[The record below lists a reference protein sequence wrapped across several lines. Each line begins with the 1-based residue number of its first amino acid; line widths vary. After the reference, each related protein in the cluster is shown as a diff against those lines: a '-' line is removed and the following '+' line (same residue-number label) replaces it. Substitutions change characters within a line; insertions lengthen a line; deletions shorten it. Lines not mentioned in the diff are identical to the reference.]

1 MSKPWSDQPQVG
13 APTSVRGECIGTV
26 GCPLSHPEGPRPCG
40 VLLIKAWWVTP
51 VQHPTEGNHRGTL
64 WVNLGERDTT
74 ASGRDAAYAAL
85 EFCMV
90 FVLSSDGQPL
100 DPCHPAR
107 ARQVLR
113 RGRARVVRRFPMT
126 IQLLD
131 RRADQSTTHSLRLK
145 IDPGSRTTGLAL
157 VTEESATVVWAAELT
172 HRSGAIRDALLAR
185 RAFRSNRRQAPR
197 GYPTR
202 YRPARF
208 RNRRRPAGWLA
219 PSLRSRVEH
228 IMTWYRR
235 LAQRCPIR
243 AISLELVR
251 FDTQALVDP
260 EIGGIA
266 YQQGELLGYEVREYL
281 LEKWGRICAYCGGT
295 GVPLQVEHIV
305 PRTRGGS
312 DRVSNLTLACE
323 PCNQRKGAQTAAE
336 FGFPLVQAQAQ
347 QPLRDAASVNSTR
360 WVLYQALQAT
370 GLSVE
375 AGTGGRTKYNRTRLG
390 WEKTHWQDAA
400 CVGASTPDRLRI
412 ATPTVLQI
420 TATGRGLHSRTKLDK
435 YGFPRLRLPRQKRF
449 FGVQTGDMVEA
460 RVLSG
465 TKQGRYVG
473 RVAVRASGSFNV
485 TTVRGTVQGL
495 HHRFVRVLQRAD
507 GYRYAAVRF
516 HHPRSTADGWPQP
529 PSSHRSSGGFL
540 RRFL

>member
-1 MSKPWSDQPQVG
+1 
-13 APTSVRGECIGTV
+13 
-26 GCPLSHPEGPRPCG
+26 
-40 VLLIKAWWVTP
+40 
-51 VQHPTEGNHRGTL
+51 
-64 WVNLGERDTT
+64 
-74 ASGRDAAYAAL
+74 
-85 EFCMV
+85 MV
-90 FVLSSDGQPL
+90 FVLSNDGQPL

-107 ARQVLR
+107 ARQLLR

-126 IQLLD
+126 MQLLD
-131 RRADQSTTHSLRLK
+131 RRADQSTTHPLRLK

-157 VTEESATVVWAAELT
+157 VTEESATVVWTAELT
-172 HRSGAIRDALLAR
+172 HRSSAIRDALLAR
-185 RAFRSNRRQAPR
+185 RAFRRNRRQR
-197 GYPTR
+197 HTR

-208 RNRRRPAGWLA
+208 ANRRRPVGWLA
-219 PSLRSRVEH
+219 PSLRSRVDH
-228 IMTWYRR
+228 ILTWSRR
-235 LAQRCPIR
+235 LAQRCPIQ
-243 AISLELVR
+243 AISVERVR

-260 EIGGIA
+260 EIRGVE

-281 LEKWGRICAYCGGT
+281 LEKWGRTCAYCGAT
-295 GVPLQVEHIV
+295 GLPLQVEHLV

-336 FGFPLVQAQAQ
+336 FGFPHIQAQAQ
-347 QPLRDAASVNSTR
+347 RPLRDAAAVNSTR
-360 WVLYQALQAT
+360 WALYQALQAT

-390 WEKTHWQDAA
+390 WPKTHWQDAA
-400 CVGASTPDRLRI
+400 CVGASTPEQLRI

-435 YGFPRLRLPRQKRF
+435 YGFPRLSLPRQKRF

-473 RVAVRASGSFNV
+473 RVAVRASGSFNI
-485 TTVRGTVQGL
+485 TTASGTVQGL
-495 HHRFVRVLQRAD
+495 HQRFVRLLQRAD
-507 GYRYAAVRF
+507 GYRYVVVRLL
-516 HHPRSTADGWPQP
+516 HPAPTAEDWPQP
-529 PSSHRSSGGFL
+529 HASHR
-540 RRFL
+540 

>member
-1 MSKPWSDQPQVG
+1 
-13 APTSVRGECIGTV
+13 
-26 GCPLSHPEGPRPCG
+26 
-40 VLLIKAWWVTP
+40 
-51 VQHPTEGNHRGTL
+51 
-64 WVNLGERDTT
+64 
-74 ASGRDAAYAAL
+74 
-85 EFCMV
+85 MV

-107 ARQVLR
+107 ARQLLR

-131 RRADQSTTHSLRLK
+131 RRADQSTTHPLRLK

-172 HRSGAIRDALLAR
+172 HRSSAIRDALLAR
-185 RAFRSNRRQAPR
+185 RAFRRARRQAPR

-208 RNRRRPAGWLA
+208 ANRRRPVGWLA

-228 IMTWYRR
+228 ILTWYWR
-235 LAQRCPIR
+235 LAQRCPIH
-243 AISLELVR
+243 AISVELVR

-260 EIGGIA
+260 EIRGVE

-281 LEKWGRICAYCGGT
+281 LEKWGRTCTYCRAT

-347 QPLRDAASVNSTR
+347 RPLRDAAAVNSTR
-360 WVLYQALQAT
+360 WALYQALQAT
-370 GLSVE
+370 GLPLE
-375 AGTGGRTKYNRTRLG
+375 AGSGGRTKYNRTRMG
-390 WEKTHWQDAA
+390 WGKTHWQDAA
-400 CVGASTPDRLRI
+400 CVGASAPYRLRI
-412 ATPTVLQI
+412 ATPTVLHI
-420 TATGRGLHSRTKLDK
+420 VATGRGLHSRTKLDK

-449 FGVQTGDMVEA
+449 FGFQTGDMVDA
-460 RVLSG
+460 CVPSG
-465 TKQGRYVG
+465 TKRGRYVG
-473 RVAVRASGSFNV
+473 RVAVRASGSFNI
-485 TTVRGTVQGL
+485 TTTSGTVQGL
-495 HHRFVRVLQRAD
+495 HQRFMRLLQRAD
-507 GYRYAAVRF
+507 GYRYAAV
-516 HHPRSTADGWPQP
+516 HLQHPASTAERIPQP
-529 PSSHRSSGGFL
+529 PSAHP
-540 RRFL
+540 